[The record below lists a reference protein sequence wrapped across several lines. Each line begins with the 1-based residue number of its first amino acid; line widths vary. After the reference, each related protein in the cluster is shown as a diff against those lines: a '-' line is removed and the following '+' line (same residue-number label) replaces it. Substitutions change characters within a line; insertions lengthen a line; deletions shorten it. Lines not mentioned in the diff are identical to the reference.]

1 MFYLI
6 NRLKTESHR
15 QSLVSNLYDS
25 WRELYFTKQTVL
37 VEAIEQLLVNAEV
50 KSKALQGLKIIEK
63 FKDESQKSHA
73 ILFADDKLLALY
85 SSKQSQPLSAA
96 DLLFITVFINSVLK
110 DSPIPKTID
119 SQVLFLEGT
128 SNSKQSGCIPNIV
141 HVSRVYDNIVLVL
154 LIEHS
159 SMVVSNSLFDIF
171 FAVQKVKNV
180 QSQGDIENIKQSY
193 ETMDLHVKLAQDAFK
208 KLKNNNT
215 DLEELI
221 KIFGVKW
228 EVMRKSYLDYFKTK
242 SRSALLKI
250 ESNLP
255 KINDSLKELFNVS
268 ISFFY
273 FQLNHI
279 LKINFRLL

>member
-1 MFYLI
+1 M
-6 NRLKTESHR
+6 
-15 QSLVSNLYDS
+15 YDS

-180 QSQGDIENIKQSY
+180 QSQGDVENIKQSY